1 MQKAKVLCI
10 VVSFENIYESDQG
23 FHNGTMA
30 YETSAH
36 PDRISSLSYISR
48 RKAH

>member
-10 VVSFENIYESDQG
+10 VVSFENIYESVQG

-30 YETSAH
+30 HETNACH
-36 PDRISSLSYISR
+36 ILTEYQV
-48 RKAH
+48 

>member
-10 VVSFENIYESDQG
+10 VVSFENIYESVQG

-30 YETSAH
+30 HECMPY
-36 PDRISSLSYISR
+36 PDRISSLSYICR